1 MKKDLKGLL
10 QTRYPSIYGDCQRW
24 SCLDG
29 WFGILNVLGER
40 LTHYERISG
49 RSAGITD
56 IKEKY
61 GIIDID
67 CSSGDDAP
75 EAMVYMA
82 IQVSGITCEICGN
95 AGELQDNGH
104 LLSTRCK
111 EHKKTSDQQA
121 AAEGASYVGPIGD
134 VNW

>member
-1 MKKDLKGLL
+1 MKQELKRLL
-10 QTRYPSIYGDCQRW
+10 QTRYPSIYGECRRW

-29 WFGILNVLGER
+29 WFGIFNVLGER
-40 LTHYERISG
+40 LTHYERVSG
-49 RSAGITD
+49 CPAGITA

-67 CSSGDDAP
+67 CSGGVDSS

-82 IQVSGITCEICGN
+82 IQVSGTTCEICSN
-95 AGELQDNGH
+95 AGELRINGD
-104 LLSTRCK
+104 LLSIRCQK
-111 EHKKTSDQQA
+111 HKQTKCQQA
-121 AAEGASYVGPIGD
+121 AAAVASYLGPIGY

>member
-1 MKKDLKGLL
+1 MKQDLKRLL
-10 QTRYPSIYGDCQRW
+10 QTRYPSIYDECQRW

-40 LTHYERISG
+40 LTHYEQVSG
-49 RSAGITD
+49 RSAGITA

-67 CSSGDDAP
+67 CISGDDRP

-82 IQVSGITCEICGN
+82 IQLSGIICEICGN
-95 AGELQDNGH
+95 AGELRNSGD
-104 LLSTRCK
+104 LLSTRRK
-111 EHKKTSDQQA
+111 EHKQTSCHQA
-121 AAEGASYVGPIGD
+121 AATGVSYVGPVRD